1 MPRTTPPTRHR
12 WRLPAIVVLAAMLA
26 PGTWWRSPLPA
37 PDKRQILHLQ
47 AIPAS
52 GDAFSAACA
61 PVALEQAWHLTSPND
76 HFGGYSGLVRLD
88 DERFLAGSDRG
99 DMLIFD
105 SPDPSTAIEPAPPR
119 LGPFNPD
126 AGSIKRNSDLEALT
140 RSPQTGQ
147 IWAGYEF
154 TNSIVRYDAQLK
166 PEKEIAPKAMQFWPQ
181 NSGPESVTRLNDGRF
196 IVLAERPYD
205 QNKRH
210 SPALLFPDDP
220 VEGAVPLVFRFPTLD
235 GMAPVDAATLP
246 DGRVL
251 ILLRGFS
258 FGLPPR
264 FHTRL
269 VIGDPETIRAGET
282 WQVSDVAS
290 LRDTALFDNYE
301 GLAIE
306 PAEDGAVLLW
316 IISDDNTASFQRTL
330 LLKARWNPTQTCPS

>member
-1 MPRTTPPTRHR
+1 
-12 WRLPAIVVLAAMLA
+12 MLA

-37 PDKRQILHLQ
+37 PDNRQILSVQ

-52 GDAFSAACA
+52 ADAFAAACA
-61 PVALEQAWHLTSPND
+61 PVVLEKAWHLTSPND

-88 DERFLAGSDRG
+88 GDRFLAGSDRG

-105 SPDPSTAIEPAPPR
+105 SPDPPGHISPAPPR

-140 RSPQTGQ
+140 RDPKTGQ

-154 TNSIVRYDAQLK
+154 TNSIVRYNAQLQL
-166 PEKEIAPKAMQFWPQ
+166 EKDIAPKAMRFWPQ

-196 IVLAERPYD
+196 IVLAERHYD
-205 QNKRH
+205 GSKGH
-210 SPALLFPDDP
+210 TPALLFPGDP
-220 VEGAVPLVFRFPTLD
+220 VEGARPIEFRFPTPD

-246 DGRVL
+246 DGRVV
-251 ILLRGFS
+251 ILLRGFR

-269 VIGDPETIRAGET
+269 VVGDPKTIRAGKA
-282 WQVSDVAS
+282 WQLQDIAA
-290 LRDTALFDNYE
+290 LRDETLFDNYE
-301 GLAIE
+301 GITIE
-306 PAEDGAVLLW
+306 PAQDGTVFLW